1 MPFNPAPFIVDS
13 HGHLAA
19 NRQPNSVLPAARH
32 EDLMSVVHQYQHDAA
47 AAADADERFHRDVLA
62 VIRANPGMRA
72 EEAEAKVRSQQ
83 QRGV

>member
-1 MPFNPAPFIVDS
+1 MSFYPGPFIVDS
-13 HGHLAA
+13 HGHLTR
-19 NRQPNSVLPAARH
+19 NTRPNSVLPAGRF
-32 EDLMSVVHQYQHDAA
+32 EELMSVVHQYQHDAA
-47 AAADADERFHRDVLA
+47 AAADADEWFHRDVLA